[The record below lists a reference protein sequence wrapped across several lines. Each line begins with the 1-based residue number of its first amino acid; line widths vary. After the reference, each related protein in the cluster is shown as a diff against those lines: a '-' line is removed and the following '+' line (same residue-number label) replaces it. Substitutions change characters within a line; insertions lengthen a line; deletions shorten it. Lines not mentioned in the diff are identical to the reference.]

1 MSEEAEIT
9 FWNSVKDSD
18 DPAMLQAYLDRF
30 PEGVFAPLA
39 KIKLD
44 KLYKVEGSQDS
55 SIRTFEG
62 HSSWGVSSV
71 AFAPDGRTALSG
83 SGDDTLKLWDVDL
96 FGGRKGKAGKKTT
109 PQTAK
114 RRSTAKAYA

>member
-1 MSEEAEIT
+1 
-9 FWNSVKDSD
+9 
-18 DPAMLQAYLDRF
+18 MLQAYLDRF

-62 HSSWGVSSV
+62 VV
-71 AFAPDGRTALSG
+71 TLTAAARVLAVG
-83 SGDDTLKLWDVDL
+83 
-96 FGGRKGKAGKKTT
+96 
-109 PQTAK
+109 
-114 RRSTAKAYA
+114 